1 MAAEKLKDLSQPIDV
16 PLLDATVA
24 AFYGTGSKEERAQ
37 ADQILRHLQN
47 NPDMWLQV
55 VHILQQTKSLN
66 TKFFALQVLEGVIK
80 YRWNALPAEQ
90 RDGMKNYISEVIVQ
104 LSSNEA
110 SFRAERLYVN
120 KLNIILVQIL
130 KHDWPARWRS
140 FIPDLVAAA
149 KTSET
154 ICENCMAILK
164 LLSEEVFDF
173 SRGEMTQQK
182 IKELKQS
189 LNSEFQLIHELCL
202 YVLSAS
208 QRTEL
213 IRATLSTLHAFLSWI
228 PLGYIFESTLLETLL
243 KLFPVPSYRNLT
255 LQCLTEVA
263 ALNFGDYYNV
273 QYVKMYNIFMVQLQ
287 SILPPTTNIPEAYAQ
302 GSSEEQAF
310 IQNLALFFTS
320 FYKFHIR
327 VLETAQ
333 DNISM
338 LLMGL
343 EYLINISYVDDTEV
357 FKVCLDYW
365 NSLVL
370 ELFDAHHNMD
380 NPAVTAN
387 MMGLQVPLLS
397 GMVDGLSAQILQR
410 RQLYAGTMSKLRMLM
425 ICRMA
430 KPEEVLIVED
440 ENGNIVR
447 ETMKD
452 NDVLVQYKIMRE
464 TLIYLSHLDH
474 EDTEKQMLKKLSK
487 QLSGEDW
494 TWNNL
499 NTLCWAIGSISG
511 SMMEDQE
518 NRFLVMVIRD
528 LLNLCEIT
536 KGKDNKAVIA
546 SNIMY
551 VVGQYPR
558 FLRAHWKFLKTVV
571 NKLFEFMHET
581 HPGVQDMACD
591 TFLKI
596 VQKCK
601 RKFVIV
607 QVGENEPLVS
617 ELLSALATTVADL
630 EPHQIHTF
638 YESVGHMIQAESD
651 PHKRDE
657 YLQRLMAL
665 PNQKW
670 GEIIGQAR
678 QSVDVLKDQDV
689 IRTVLNILQT
699 NTSVASSLGT
709 YFLSQISLIFL
720 DMLNVYRMYSELI
733 SSSIAEGGP
742 FASKTSYVK
751 LLRSVKRE
759 TLKLIETFL
768 DKAEDQPQIGK
779 QFVPPMM
786 DPVLGDYARNLPD
799 ARESEVLSLFATII
813 NKYKAAMIDDVPRIF
828 EAVFQCTLEMIT
840 KNFEDYPEHRLKFFS
855 LLRAIAAHC
864 FHALIQLSSQQ
875 LKLVMDSIVWAFRHT
890 ERNIA
895 ETGLNLLLEMLKNFQ
910 ASEFCNQFYRTY
922 CLTIEQE
929 IFAVLTDT
937 FHKPGFKLHVLI
949 LQQLFCLVESGL
961 LTEPLWDAAT
971 VPYQY
976 PNNGMFVR
984 EYTIKLLST
993 SFPNMTATEVTQLV
1007 NGLFESINDLSTFKN
1022 HIRDFLVQ
1030 SKEFSAQDNKD
1041 LYAEEAALQ
1050 RERERQRMLSIPGL
1064 IAPNEIQ
1071 DEMLDS

>member
-1 MAAEKLKDLSQPIDV
+1 MASLAVAADKFRDLSQAIDV

-24 AFYGTGSKEERAQ
+24 AFYGTGSKEERVA
-37 ADQILRHLQN
+37 ADRILQDLQN

-55 VHILQQTKSLN
+55 VHILQNTKNLN
-66 TKFFALQVLEGVIK
+66 TKFFALQVLESVIK
-80 YRWNALPAEQ
+80 YRWNALPVEQ

-110 SFRAERLYVN
+110 SFRMERLYVN
-120 KLNIILVQIL
+120 KLNVTLVQIL
-130 KHDWPARWRS
+130 KHEWPARWRS

-154 ICENCMAILK
+154 ICENCMVILK

-228 PLGYIFESTLLETLL
+228 PLVYIFESPLLETLL
-243 KLFPVPSYRNLT
+243 KFFPMPSYRNLT

-263 ALNFGDYYNV
+263 ALNFGDFYNIH
-273 QYVKMYNIFMVQLQ
+273 YVKMYNFFMGQLQ
-287 SILPPTTNIPEAYAQ
+287 AILPTTTNIPEAYAN

-320 FYKFHIR
+320 FFKSHIQ
-327 VLETAQ
+327 VLESTQENITA
-333 DNISM
+333 

-343 EYLINISYVDDTEV
+343 GYLINICYVDDTEV

-365 NSLVL
+365 NTLVL
-370 ELFDAHHNMD
+370 ELFEARHNLD
-380 NPAVTAN
+380 NPAVAVN
-387 MMGLQVPLLS
+387 MMGLQMPLLH
-397 GMVDGLSAQILQR
+397 GMVDGLGSQIPQR
-410 RQLYAGTMSKLRMLM
+410 RQLYATPMSKLRMLM

-494 TWNNL
+494 NWNNL

-511 SMMEDQE
+511 SMMEEQE
-518 NRFLVMVIRD
+518 NRFLVM
-528 LLNLCEIT
+528 
-536 KGKDNKAVIA
+536 GKDNKAVIA

-607 QVGENEPLVS
+607 QVGESEPFVS
-617 ELLSALATTVADL
+617 ELLSGLPTTVADL

-651 PHKRDE
+651 PQKRDE
-657 YLQRLMAL
+657 YLKRLMDL

-670 GEIIGQAR
+670 AEIIGQAR
-678 QSVDVLKDQDV
+678 QSVDFLKDQDV
-689 IRTVLNILQT
+689 IRTVLNILQ
-699 NTSVASSLGT
+699 S
-709 YFLSQISLIFL
+709 
-720 DMLNVYRMYSELI
+720 
-733 SSSIAEGGP
+733 
-742 FASKTSYVK
+742 
-751 LLRSVKRE
+751 
-759 TLKLIETFL
+759 
-768 DKAEDQPQIGK
+768 
-779 QFVPPMM
+779 
-786 DPVLGDYARNLPD
+786 
-799 ARESEVLSLFATII
+799 
-813 NKYKAAMIDDVPRIF
+813 
-828 EAVFQCTLEMIT
+828 
-840 KNFEDYPEHRLKFFS
+840 
-855 LLRAIAAHC
+855 
-864 FHALIQLSSQQ
+864 
-875 LKLVMDSIVWAFRHT
+875 
-890 ERNIA
+890 
-895 ETGLNLLLEMLKNFQ
+895 
-910 ASEFCNQFYRTY
+910 
-922 CLTIEQE
+922 
-929 IFAVLTDT
+929 
-937 FHKPGFKLHVLI
+937 
-949 LQQLFCLVESGL
+949 
-961 LTEPLWDAAT
+961 
-971 VPYQY
+971 
-976 PNNGMFVR
+976 
-984 EYTIKLLST
+984 
-993 SFPNMTATEVTQLV
+993 
-1007 NGLFESINDLSTFKN
+1007 
-1022 HIRDFLVQ
+1022 
-1030 SKEFSAQDNKD
+1030 
-1041 LYAEEAALQ
+1041 
-1050 RERERQRMLSIPGL
+1050 
-1064 IAPNEIQ
+1064 
-1071 DEMLDS
+1071 